1 MQLEVGKIYEG
12 TVTGITKFGAFVELE
27 KGTTGMVHIS
37 EVANTYVNDINE
49 HITQGQQVKVKV
61 LSLGDVPRRGA
72 FARAALAGGFFWG
85 GTRGATL
92 SVGADDALYLT
103 ERRAVDELSDGDAL
117 DACLDEFALT
127 AADWRERS
135 RLYA

>member
-1 MQLEVGKIYEG
+1 MNAEFDDIKALASARYGGAVAHAGEG
-12 TVTGITKFGAFVELE
+12 IFSVAMEGMTVFFARLPGDPSFVLVR
-27 KGTTGMVHIS
+27 T
-37 EVANTYVNDINE
+37 
-49 HITQGQQVKVKV
+49 KV
-61 LSLGDVPRRGA
+61 LSLDDVPRRGA